1 MLSESAAAVEV
12 ALPAELVLEAVFE
25 AEPFPRANELIEKL
39 DDEADEE
46 TAELED
52 EDDETEVL
60 DDGTTTEDEVD
71 VVGATQVDEV
81 EVVGWRG
88 QRRDQLINYS

>member
-1 MLSESAAAVEV
+1 MLLSESAAAVEV

-46 TAELED
+46 TA
-52 EDDETEVL
+52 
-60 DDGTTTEDEVD
+60 
-71 VVGATQVDEV
+71 
-81 EVVGWRG
+81 
-88 QRRDQLINYS
+88 